1 MSSFKK
7 AAKARQKDHKE
18 RGQLSSRSHLGLLEK
33 KKDYKLRS
41 KDYHNKQG
49 ILKRLKQKALEHN
62 PDEFYFHM
70 INSRLKGG
78 KHSELQTTERATPEQ
93 KKLMQTQDIRYVDY
107 KLSAE
112 AKKVEKLQSELH
124 MIGHRAKNKHTFFL
138 DSKEEVKD
146 FDLANTWVQLKS
158 WPHGPSTG
166 PEQKPCSHTGWLEH
180 RILRRWPKTENR
192 TTVSYSRGWQGKNN
206 STSSDRKWTSR
217 KLDEQGEV
225 SQENG
230 YQGDTRSTSCVQVE
244 TEEEK
249 MRGVL

>member
-18 RGQLSSRSHLGLLEK
+18 RSQLSSRSHLGLLEK
-33 KKDYKLRS
+33 KKDYQLRS

-70 INSRLKGG
+70 INSRLQGG
-78 KHSELQTTERATPEQ
+78 KHAELQTTERATPEQ
-93 KKLMQTQDIRYVDY
+93 KKMMQAQDIRYVDY

-124 MIGHRAKNKHTFFL
+124 LIGHSAKNKHTFFL

-146 FDLANTWVQLKS
+146 FDLAKHLGTTKELASRTFNRPRTETLQFQTVVGAEDFQKVVKDREQHYSELHQRMKREKQLHIIRQKMDIKKTLMNKGKS
-158 WPHGPSTG
+158 A
-166 PEQKPCSHTGWLEH
+166 
-180 RILRRWPKTENR
+180 
-192 TTVSYSRGWQGKNN
+192 
-206 STSSDRKWTSR
+206 R
-217 KLDEQGEV
+217 KLV
-225 SQENG
+225 
-230 YQGDTRSTSCVQVE
+230 TME
-244 TEEEK
+244 TPDAPAVYK
-249 MRGVL
+249 WRQRRKR